1 MKVMMAYDGGSGEP
15 NVVSGGGDV
24 VDGGDG
30 GDGGRDPYGTVF
42 DDTNVGAAPS
52 GTTENR
58 KYAVALAINFDKA
71 LKRKGIKET
80 SLDAWLEYYGKYR
93 LSVATPHPL

>member
-1 MKVMMAYDGGSGEP
+1 MPPTVDQFMQVIMAYNGGSGEP

-30 GDGGRDPYGTVF
+30 GGCDPFGNVF
-42 DDTNVGAAPS
+42 EGSNVGAPPS

-58 KYAVALAINFDKA
+58 KSAVASAIKFDKA
-71 LKRKGIKET
+71 LKQKGIKNNRTIEQ
-80 SLDAWLEYYGKYR
+80 
-93 LSVATPHPL
+93 

>member
-1 MKVMMAYDGGSGEP
+1 MLQAAMPMPPTVDQFMKVIMAYDGGSGEP

-42 DDTNVGAAPS
+42 DDIYTLCQTGNMGPPFACLLVCS
-52 GTTENR
+52 C
-58 KYAVALAINFDKA
+58 VL
-71 LKRKGIKET
+71 
-80 SLDAWLEYYGKYR
+80 
-93 LSVATPHPL
+93 